1 MIALQRFAL
10 VGSILLMLVGMVGI
24 AQVGAVMAA
33 DPPAKAAAGAKV
45 AEFNKLFMEWKAM
58 LGKLRQ
64 LRDDY
69 RQANRV
75 DKPTI
80 EKQYNQLLGQAEGM
94 QPSLIDAAKAAYVE
108 NPTEKANIE
117 AADFLLGTMISY
129 TQNDDYEAVV
139 RLGTLLIEKNYPR
152 KDVYGFVGL
161 ASYMTG
167 DLETAEKY
175 LKIVEKDDF
184 ISKFPKELQSIVDQ
198 LLTEPLKTKQQ
209 WQKEQSIRDAEAK
222 ANNLPRILI
231 KTNKGD
237 MEVELFEN
245 EAPNTV
251 ANFIS
256 LIEAGF
262 YNGTSFHRVLPQF
275 MAQGGDPK
283 GDGTGGP
290 GYTIACE
297 CYEPNHREH
306 FRGSLSMANTGQPNT
321 GGSQFFLTFVPTHY
335 LDGRHTV
342 FGRVVKG
349 FEVLAKLQR
358 RNPEQGENIPDPD
371 RILEAKVLRK
381 RAHSYTPKKF
391 EAKEG

>member
-1 MIALQRFAL
+1 MIALQRSTL
-10 VGSILLMLVGMVGI
+10 VGLVLLVGMIGV
-24 AQVGAVMAA
+24 AQVGIVVAA
-33 DPPAKAAAGAKV
+33 DPPAKAAAGAKL
-45 AEFNKLFMEWKAM
+45 AEFNKLFMDWKGM

-69 RQANRV
+69 RQANRA
-75 DKPTI
+75 DKPAI
-80 EKQYNQLLGQAEGM
+80 EKQYNQLLEQAEAM
-94 QPSLIDAAKAAYVE
+94 QSGLIDAAKAAFIE

-117 AADFLLGTMISY
+117 AADFLLGTMISC
-129 TQNDDYEAVV
+129 TQHDDYEAVV
-139 RLGTLLIEKNYPR
+139 RLGNLLIEKKYPR

-161 ASYMTG
+161 AAYMTD

-175 LKIVEKDDF
+175 LKMVEKDDF
-184 ISKFPKELQSIVDQ
+184 VSKFPKELQTIVEEII
-198 LLTEPLKTKQQ
+198 TEPLKTKQR
-209 WQKEQSIRDAEAK
+209 WQKEQAIRDAEAK
-222 ANNLPRILI
+222 ANNLPRVLI
-231 KTNKGD
+231 KTSKGD
-237 MEVELFEN
+237 IEVELFEN
-245 EAPNTV
+245 EASNTV
-251 ANFIS
+251 ANFVS
-256 LIEAGF
+256 LVEAGF
-262 YNGTSFHRVLPQF
+262 YNGTAFHRVLPQF

-306 FRGSLSMANTGQPNT
+306 YRGSLSMANTGQPNT

-342 FGRVVKG
+342 FGRVIKG

-358 RNPEQGENIPDPD
+358 RNPEQGDNIPDPD

-381 RAHSYTPKKF
+381 RAHPYTPKKV